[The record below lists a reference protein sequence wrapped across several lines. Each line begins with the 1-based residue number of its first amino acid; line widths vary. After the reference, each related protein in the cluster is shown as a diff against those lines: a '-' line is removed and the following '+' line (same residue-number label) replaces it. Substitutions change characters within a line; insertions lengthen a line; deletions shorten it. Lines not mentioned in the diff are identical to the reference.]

1 MHDRIATVDKKKFQQ
16 EYCRNCI
23 NGFILEKQ
31 FDNKVALNYL
41 KSLGIEQPGCV
52 TENAF
57 AQRARYEA
65 VKNGI
70 DTDFLYK
77 ETDRYECLFS
87 GICAKIK
94 DKVTPL

>member
-1 MHDRIATVDKKKFQQ
+1 MYNRVATIDKKKFQQ

-41 KSLGIEQPGCV
+41 KSLGIEQPEV
-52 TENAF
+52 VSENAF
-57 AQRARYEA
+57 AQRAKYEA
-65 VKNGI
+65 MKNGI

-77 ETDRYECLFS
+77 ETDSYECLFS
-87 GICAKIK
+87 GMCTKIN
-94 DKVTPL
+94 DKGIPL

>member
-1 MHDRIATVDKKKFQQ
+1 MYNRVATIDKKKFQQ

-41 KSLGIEQPGCV
+41 KSLGIKQPEVV

-57 AQRARYEA
+57 AQRAKYEA
-65 VKNGI
+65 MKNGI
-70 DTDFLYK
+70 DSDFLYK
-77 ETDRYECLFS
+77 VTDSYECLFS
-87 GICAKIK
+87 GMCTKIN
-94 DKVTPL
+94 DKVIPL

>member
-1 MHDRIATVDKKKFQQ
+1 MYNRVATIDKKKFQQ

-41 KSLGIEQPGCV
+41 KSLGIEQPEDG
-52 TENAF
+52 TKNAF
-57 AQRARYEA
+57 AQRAKYEA
-65 VKNGI
+65 MKNGI

-77 ETDRYECLFS
+77 ETDSYECLFS
-87 GICAKIK
+87 GMCTKIN
-94 DKVTPL
+94 DKGIPL